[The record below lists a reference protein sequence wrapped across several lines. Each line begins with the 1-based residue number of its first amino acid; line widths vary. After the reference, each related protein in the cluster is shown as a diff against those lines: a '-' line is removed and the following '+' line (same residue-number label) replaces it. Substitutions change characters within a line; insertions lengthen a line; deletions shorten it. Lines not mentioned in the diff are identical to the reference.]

1 MAEASADGVV
11 EFMGLTFPRQNDVLV
26 PRKETEILARAALSC
41 LGDQGG
47 VPLVVDV
54 CCGSG
59 NLGISLA
66 VNSPRS
72 RVFCCDLTEGAVTA
86 ARDNVVHF
94 ELTDRVIVRKGDL
107 FAPLNESPWAES
119 TDLVVCN
126 PPYIST
132 GKLETD
138 RAQLLIE
145 EPREAFDGGP
155 YGIAILQRV
164 LREAPDVLR
173 PGGWLACEFGLG
185 QARQVERLAK
195 RSGRYDHLKFV
206 DDEDGSPRVLMA
218 RVGQKGS

>member
-1 MAEASADGVV
+1 MAEVSVDGAV
-11 EFMGLTFPRQNDVLV
+11 EFMGLTFPLQDEVLV
-26 PRKETEILARAALSC
+26 PRKETEILARAALSR
-41 LGDQGG
+41 LGELEE

-66 VNSPRS
+66 VNSPGS
-72 RVFCCDLTEGAVTA
+72 RVICCDLTDGAVAA

-94 ELTDRVIVRKGDL
+94 GVGDRVTVQQGDL
-107 FAPLNESPWAES
+107 FAPVKASPWYGS

-132 GKLETD
+132 GKLDTD
-138 RAQLLIE
+138 RAELLVE

-185 QARQVERLAK
+185 QERQVERLAT
-195 RSGRYDHLKFV
+195 RSERYDNLEFV
-206 DDEDGSPRVLMA
+206 EDEDGSPRALMA
-218 RVGQKGS
+218 RVGQTRP